1 MLKAWEF
8 WTLTVVAL
16 VAAAL
21 AAANMMMFT
30 QNRAIQAEAA
40 GRAQFVQQ
48 SAQLEGL
55 YREII
60 KALADLSV
68 RNQDNA
74 LRDLLA
80 AQGITVNAGVQPNT
94 ATTPV
99 SPVAPVDASKATKP

>member
-8 WTLTVVAL
+8 WTLTIVAL
-16 VAAAL
+16 AAAAL

-30 QNRAIQAEAA
+30 QNRAIQVEAT

-48 SAQLEGL
+48 SVQLEGL
-55 YREII
+55 YREIV

-68 RNQDNA
+68 RNQDKA

-80 AQGITVNAGVQPNT
+80 AQGITVNAGAQPNPAAMPT
-94 ATTPV
+94 APA
-99 SPVAPVDASKATKP
+99 APTDAKKAKP